1 MTSSKCRLLLA
12 ALVLAGCGETDKTA
26 PFVGTW
32 TVTMGTL
39 TGTCPPPLPSPIM
52 QKLDGGQQTI
62 TKTADGALSV
72 SILPGCSVILD
83 VTGNVASLRM
93 TTPPQMCNFTFN
105 GLPVMGTFTG
115 ATFTLNGQTASF
127 NYTGTG
133 MVGTLSCPVTG
144 MGMSMKGAP
153 ADGGS
158 TTSPDTGA
166 FDGP

>member
-1 MTSSKCRLLLA
+1 MRRLLML
-12 ALVLAGCGETDKTA
+12 LLLPLAGCGSSESDKTA
-26 PFVGTW
+26 PFLGTW
-32 TVTMGTL
+32 TVTTGTL
-39 TGTCPPPLPSPIM
+39 SGMCAAFPTPIM

-72 SILPGCSVILD
+72 SILTGCSIILD
-83 VTGNVASLRM
+83 VTGNVASLRA

-133 MVGTLSCPVTG
+133 MVGTLACPVTG
-144 MGMSMKGAP
+144 MGMSMKSAP

-158 TTSPDTGA
+158 TSSPDMGA